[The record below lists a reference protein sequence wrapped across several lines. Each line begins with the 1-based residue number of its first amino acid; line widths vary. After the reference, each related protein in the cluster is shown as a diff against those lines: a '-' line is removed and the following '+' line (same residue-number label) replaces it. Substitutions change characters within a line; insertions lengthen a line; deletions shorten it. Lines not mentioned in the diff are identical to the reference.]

1 MAEEKTILTETDLNE
16 QMQVR
21 LDKMHKIEEKGL
33 KPFGYRY
40 EFTHRS
46 GDVKENFDALAEAET
61 EVKLAGRV
69 MAIRGHG
76 KTCFMD
82 MQDKDGRI
90 QVYVRKDVL
99 GEENYALIK
108 MMDIGDT
115 VGVTGTVFRTHMGEV
130 SIKAAALEM
139 LSKSLRPLPE
149 KWHGLKDVETRY
161 RQRYV
166 DLIVNPD
173 VRDTFVKRSQI
184 IRSVRDVLDSHGFLE
199 VETPIL
205 NTIAGGAA
213 ARPFISYHNALDM
226 QVYMRIAPELYLKRL
241 IVGGM
246 DRVYELGRVFRNE
259 GIDNRHNPEFTS
271 VEIYQAF
278 ADYRDMMDLTEE
290 VVVKTA
296 EKVLGTTKINYEGTE
311 IELASPWKR
320 ISMIDAVKEYAG
332 KDFTNVT
339 DLEEARAMAKE
350 LNVEV
355 EATWGIGKII
365 NACFEEYVEDKLIQ
379 PTFITGHP
387 KEISPLAKS
396 NPENPEI
403 TDRFEAFIYGREI
416 CNGFT
421 ELNDPID
428 QRERF
433 LKQVEERANGDEE
446 ANMMDEDF
454 VTALEYGL
462 PPTGGLGIGIDRLV
476 MFLTDS
482 STIRDVL
489 FFPTMKPL
497 KGEQQHVEAVPV
509 QAQEVAAPVAPVEPQ
524 EVAAPVAPVE
534 PEVIDFSKVEIEP
547 LFEDTVD
554 FDTFIKSDFRAVK
567 VLDCKAVPKSKKLLQ
582 FTLNDGTGKERTILS
597 GIRAF
602 YEPETLIGK
611 TLIAITNL
619 PPRAMMGIES
629 CGMLISAIH
638 SEEGEEKLHLLM
650 VDDHIPAGAKLR

>member
-1 MAEEKTILTETDLNE
+1 MAEVKNKPNTEEAAVLTENEINE

-21 LDKMHKIEEKGL
+21 IDKMHKIEEHGW
-33 KPFGYRY
+33 KPFGYRFLY
-40 EFTHRS
+40 THRAA
-46 GDVKENFDALAEAET
+46 DIAAQFDELSEKET
-61 EVKLAGRV
+61 EVKMAGRI

-82 MQDKDGRI
+82 MQDKTGRI
-90 QVYVRKDVL
+90 QVYVRKDVI

-108 MMDIGDT
+108 LMDIGDT
-115 VGVTGTVFRTHMGEV
+115 VGITGTAFRTNMGEL
-130 SIKAAALEM
+130 SIKANSVEM

-166 DLIVNPD
+166 DLIVNPE

-184 IRSVRDVLDSHGFLE
+184 IRSVREVLDSHDFLE

-246 DRVYELGRVFRNE
+246 DRVYEMGRVFRNE

-296 EKVLGTTKINYEGTE
+296 EKVLGTTTINYEGTT

-320 ISMIDAVKEYAG
+320 MSMIEAVKEYSG

-339 DLEEARAMAKE
+339 DLEEARAIAKE
-350 LNVEV
+350 LNVAV
-355 EATWGIGKII
+355 EPSFGIGKII

-403 TDRFEAFIYGREI
+403 TDRFEAYIYGREI

-428 QRERF
+428 QKERF

-454 VTALEYGL
+454 VNALEYGL

-476 MFLTDS
+476 MFLTNS

-497 KGEQQHVEAVPV
+497 GKAVSEKPDFM
-509 QAQEVAAPVAPVEPQ
+509 QAPAVAAPVEEAKE
-524 EVAAPVAPVE
+524 ET
-534 PEVIDFSKVEIEP
+534 IDFSKVVIEP
-547 LFEDTVD
+547 AYEEYVD
-554 FDTFIKSDFRAVK
+554 FDTFCKSDIRVVK
-567 VLDCKAVPKSKKLLQ
+567 VKECTAVPKSKKLLK
-582 FTLNDGTGKERTILS
+582 FVLNDGTGTDRVILS
-597 GIRAF
+597 GIHAF
-602 YEPETLIGK
+602 YEPEELVGK
-611 TLIAITNL
+611 TLIAIVNL
-619 PPRAMMGIES
+619 PPRKMMGIDS
-629 CGMLISAIH
+629 CGMLLSAIH
-638 SEEGEEKLHLLM
+638 EEEGAEKLNLIM
-650 VDDHIPAGAKLR
+650 VDNRIPAGARLH

>member
-1 MAEEKTILTETDLNE
+1 
-16 QMQVR
+16 
-21 LDKMHKIEEKGL
+21 MHKIEEHGW
-33 KPFGYRY
+33 KPFGHRFL
-40 EFTHRS
+40 FTHRAA
-46 GDVKENFDALAEAET
+46 DIAAQFDELSEKET
-61 EVKLAGRV
+61 EVTMAGRV

-82 MQDKDGRI
+82 MQDKTGRI
-90 QVYVRKDVL
+90 QVYVRKDVI

-108 MMDIGDT
+108 LMDIGDT
-115 VGVTGTVFRTHMGEV
+115 VGITGTAFRTHMGEL
-130 SIKAAALEM
+130 SIKAASVEM

-166 DLIVNPD
+166 DLIVNPE
-173 VRDTFVKRSQI
+173 VRETFVKRSQI
-184 IRSVRDVLDSHGFLE
+184 IKSVREVLDSHDFLE

-246 DRVYELGRVFRNE
+246 DRVYEMGRVFRNE

-296 EKVLGTTKINYEGTE
+296 EKVLGTTTINYEGTT

-320 ISMIDAVKEYAG
+320 MSMIEAVKEYSG

-339 DLEEARAMAKE
+339 DLEEARAIAKE
-350 LNVEV
+350 LNVAIEP
-355 EATWGIGKII
+355 TFGIGKII
-365 NACFEEYVEDKLIQ
+365 NACFEEYVEDKLVQ

-403 TDRFEAFIYGREI
+403 TDRFEAYIYGREI

-428 QRERF
+428 QKERF

-454 VTALEYGL
+454 VNALEYGL

-476 MFLTDS
+476 MFLTNS

-489 FFPTMKPL
+489 FFPTMKPIG
-497 KGEQQHVEAVPV
+497 KAVSEKPEFM
-509 QAQEVAAPVAPVEPQ
+509 QAAPAAAPVEAKEEP
-524 EVAAPVAPVE
+524 
-534 PEVIDFSKVEIEP
+534 IDFSKVVIEP
-547 LFEDTVD
+547 PYTEYVD
-554 FDTFIKSDFRAVK
+554 FDTFCKSDMRAVK
-567 VLDCKAVPKSKKLLQ
+567 VKECTAVPKSKKLLK
-582 FTLNDGTGKERTILS
+582 FVLDDGTGTDRVILS
-597 GIRAF
+597 GIHAF
-602 YEPETLIGK
+602 YEPEELVGK
-611 TLIAITNL
+611 TLIAIVNL
-619 PPRAMMGIES
+619 PPRKMMGIDS
-629 CGMLISAIH
+629 CGMLLSAIH
-638 SEEGEEKLHLLM
+638 EEEGAEKLNLM
-650 VDDHIPAGAKLR
+650 MIADRVPAGARLH

>member
-1 MAEEKTILTETDLNE
+1 MAEVKNKPNTEEAAVLTENEINE

-21 LDKMHKIEEKGL
+21 IDKMHKIEEHGW
-33 KPFGYRY
+33 KPFGYRFLY
-40 EFTHRS
+40 THRAA
-46 GDVKENFDALAEAET
+46 DIAAQFDELSEKET
-61 EVKLAGRV
+61 EVKMAGRI

-82 MQDKDGRI
+82 MQDKTGRI
-90 QVYVRKDVL
+90 QVYVRKDVI

-108 MMDIGDT
+108 LMDIGDT
-115 VGVTGTVFRTHMGEV
+115 VGITGTAFRTHMGEL
-130 SIKAAALEM
+130 SIKANSVEM

-166 DLIVNPD
+166 DLIVNPE

-184 IRSVRDVLDSHGFLE
+184 IRSVREVLDSHDFLE

-226 QVYMRIAPELYLKRL
+226 QVYMRIAPELYLKRI

-246 DRVYELGRVFRNE
+246 DRVYEMGRVFRNE

-296 EKVLGTTKINYEGTE
+296 EKVLGTTTINYEGTT

-320 ISMIDAVKEYAG
+320 MSMIEAVKEYSG

-339 DLEEARAMAKE
+339 DLEEARAIAKE
-350 LNVEV
+350 LNVAV
-355 EATWGIGKII
+355 EPSFGIGKII

-403 TDRFEAFIYGREI
+403 TDRFEAYIYGREL

-428 QRERF
+428 QKERF

-454 VTALEYGL
+454 VNALEYGL

-476 MFLTDS
+476 MFLTNS

-497 KGEQQHVEAVPV
+497 GKAVSEKPDFM
-509 QAQEVAAPVAPVEPQ
+509 QAPAVAAPVEEAKE
-524 EVAAPVAPVE
+524 ET
-534 PEVIDFSKVEIEP
+534 IDFSKVVIEP
-547 LFEDTVD
+547 AYEEYVD
-554 FDTFIKSDFRAVK
+554 FDTFCKSDIRVVK
-567 VLDCKAVPKSKKLLQ
+567 VKECTAVPKSKKLLK
-582 FTLNDGTGKERTILS
+582 FVLNDGTGTNRVILS
-597 GIRAF
+597 GIHAF
-602 YEPETLIGK
+602 YEPEELVGK
-611 TLIAITNL
+611 TLVAIVNL
-619 PPRAMMGIES
+619 PPRKMMGIDS
-629 CGMLISAIH
+629 CGMLLSAIH
-638 SEEGEEKLHLLM
+638 EEEGAEKLNLIM
-650 VDDHIPAGAKLR
+650 VDNRIPAGARLH

>member
-1 MAEEKTILTETDLNE
+1 MAEVKNKPNTEEAAVLTENEINE

-21 LDKMHKIEEKGL
+21 IDKMHKIEEHGW
-33 KPFGYRY
+33 KPFGYRFLY
-40 EFTHRS
+40 THRAA
-46 GDVKENFDALAEAET
+46 DIAAQFDELSEKET
-61 EVKLAGRV
+61 EVKMAGRI

-82 MQDKDGRI
+82 MQDKTGRI
-90 QVYVRKDVL
+90 QVYVRKDVI

-108 MMDIGDT
+108 LMDIGDT
-115 VGVTGTVFRTHMGEV
+115 VGITGTAFRTHMGEL
-130 SIKAAALEM
+130 SIKANSVEM

-166 DLIVNPD
+166 DLIVNPE

-184 IRSVRDVLDSHGFLE
+184 IRSVREVLDSHDFLE

-246 DRVYELGRVFRNE
+246 DRVYEMGRVFRNE

-296 EKVLGTTKINYEGTE
+296 EKVLGTTTINYEGTT

-320 ISMIDAVKEYAG
+320 MSMIEAVKEYSG

-339 DLEEARAMAKE
+339 DLEEARAIAKE
-350 LNVEV
+350 LNVAIEPSF
-355 EATWGIGKII
+355 GIGKII

-403 TDRFEAFIYGREI
+403 TDRFEAYIYGREL

-428 QRERF
+428 QKERF

-454 VTALEYGL
+454 VNALEYGL

-476 MFLTDS
+476 MFLTNS

-497 KGEQQHVEAVPV
+497 GKAVSEKPDFM
-509 QAQEVAAPVAPVEPQ
+509 QAPAVATPVE
-524 EVAAPVAPVE
+524 EAKE
-534 PEVIDFSKVEIEP
+534 ETIDFSKVVIEP
-547 LFEDTVD
+547 AYAEYVD
-554 FDTFIKSDFRAVK
+554 FDTFCKSDIRVVK
-567 VLDCKAVPKSKKLLQ
+567 VKECTAVPKSKKLLK
-582 FTLNDGTGKERTILS
+582 FVLNDGTGTDRVILS
-597 GIRAF
+597 GIHAF
-602 YEPETLIGK
+602 YEPEELVGK
-611 TLIAITNL
+611 TLVAIVNL
-619 PPRAMMGIES
+619 PPRKMMGIDS
-629 CGMLISAIH
+629 CGMLLSAIH
-638 SEEGEEKLHLLM
+638 EEEGAEKLNLIM
-650 VDDHIPAGAKLR
+650 VDNRIPAGARLH

>member
-1 MAEEKTILTETDLNE
+1 MAEVKNKPNTEEAAVLTENEINE

-21 LDKMHKIEEKGL
+21 IDKMHKIEEHGW
-33 KPFGYRY
+33 KPFGYRFLY
-40 EFTHRS
+40 THRAA
-46 GDVKENFDALAEAET
+46 DIAAQFDELSEKET
-61 EVKLAGRV
+61 EVKMAGRI

-82 MQDKDGRI
+82 MQDKTGRI
-90 QVYVRKDVL
+90 QVYVRKDVI

-108 MMDIGDT
+108 LMDIGDT
-115 VGVTGTVFRTHMGEV
+115 VGITGTAFRTHMGEL
-130 SIKAAALEM
+130 SIKANSVEM

-166 DLIVNPD
+166 DLIVNPE

-184 IRSVRDVLDSHGFLE
+184 IRSVREVLDSHDFLE

-246 DRVYELGRVFRNE
+246 DRVYEMGRVFRNE

-296 EKVLGTTKINYEGTE
+296 EKVLGTTTINYEGTT

-320 ISMIDAVKEYAG
+320 MSMIEAVKEYSG

-339 DLEEARAMAKE
+339 DLEEARAIAKE
-350 LNVEV
+350 LNVAV
-355 EATWGIGKII
+355 EPSFGIGKII

-403 TDRFEAFIYGREI
+403 TDRFEAYIYGREL

-428 QRERF
+428 QKERF

-454 VTALEYGL
+454 VNALEYGL

-476 MFLTDS
+476 MFLTNS

-497 KGEQQHVEAVPV
+497 GKAVSEKPDFM
-509 QAQEVAAPVAPVEPQ
+509 QAPAVAAPVEEAKE
-524 EVAAPVAPVE
+524 ET
-534 PEVIDFSKVEIEP
+534 IDFSKVVIEP
-547 LFEDTVD
+547 AYEEYVD
-554 FDTFIKSDFRAVK
+554 FDTFCKSDIRVVK
-567 VLDCKAVPKSKKLLQ
+567 VKECTAVPKSKKLLK
-582 FTLNDGTGKERTILS
+582 FVLNDGTGTNRVILS
-597 GIRAF
+597 GIHAF
-602 YEPETLIGK
+602 YEPEELVGK
-611 TLIAITNL
+611 TLVAIVNL
-619 PPRAMMGIES
+619 PPRKMMGIDS
-629 CGMLISAIH
+629 CGMLLSAIH
-638 SEEGEEKLHLLM
+638 EEEGAEKLNLIM
-650 VDDHIPAGAKLR
+650 VDNRIPAGARLH

>member
-1 MAEEKTILTETDLNE
+1 MAEVKNKPNTEEAAVLTENEINE

-21 LDKMHKIEEKGL
+21 IDKMHKIEEHGW
-33 KPFGYRY
+33 KPFGYRFLY
-40 EFTHRS
+40 THRAA
-46 GDVKENFDALAEAET
+46 DIAAQFDELSEKET
-61 EVKLAGRV
+61 EVKMAGRI

-82 MQDKDGRI
+82 MQDKTGRI
-90 QVYVRKDVL
+90 QVYVRKDVI

-108 MMDIGDT
+108 LMDIGDT
-115 VGVTGTVFRTHMGEV
+115 VGITGTAFRTHMGEL
-130 SIKAAALEM
+130 SIKANSVEM

-166 DLIVNPD
+166 DLIVNPE

-184 IRSVRDVLDSHGFLE
+184 IRSVREVLDSHDFLE

-246 DRVYELGRVFRNE
+246 DRVYEMGRVFRNE

-296 EKVLGTTKINYEGTE
+296 EKVLGTTTINYEGTT

-320 ISMIDAVKEYAG
+320 MSMIEAVKEYSG

-339 DLEEARAMAKE
+339 DLEEARAIAKE
-350 LNVEV
+350 LNVAIEPSF
-355 EATWGIGKII
+355 GIGKII

-403 TDRFEAFIYGREI
+403 TDRFEAYIYGREI

-428 QRERF
+428 QKERF

-454 VTALEYGL
+454 VNALEYGL

-476 MFLTDS
+476 MFLTNS

-497 KGEQQHVEAVPV
+497 GKAVSEKPDFM
-509 QAQEVAAPVAPVEPQ
+509 QAPAVAAPVEEAKE
-524 EVAAPVAPVE
+524 ET
-534 PEVIDFSKVEIEP
+534 IDFSKVVIEP
-547 LFEDTVD
+547 AYEEYVD
-554 FDTFIKSDFRAVK
+554 FDTFCKSDIRVVK
-567 VLDCKAVPKSKKLLQ
+567 VKECTAVPKSKKLLK
-582 FTLNDGTGKERTILS
+582 FVLDDGTGTDRVILS
-597 GIRAF
+597 GIHAF
-602 YEPETLIGK
+602 YEPEELVGK
-611 TLIAITNL
+611 TLVAIVNL
-619 PPRAMMGIES
+619 PPRKMMGIDS
-629 CGMLISAIH
+629 CGMLLSAIH
-638 SEEGEEKLHLLM
+638 EEEGAEKLNLIM
-650 VDDHIPAGAKLR
+650 VDKRIPAGARLH

>member
-1 MAEEKTILTETDLNE
+1 MAEVKNKPNTEEAAVLTENEINE

-21 LDKMHKIEEKGL
+21 IDKMHKIEEHGW
-33 KPFGYRY
+33 KPFGYRFLY
-40 EFTHRS
+40 THRAA
-46 GDVKENFDALAEAET
+46 DIAAQFDELSEKET
-61 EVKLAGRV
+61 EVKMAGRI

-82 MQDKDGRI
+82 MQDKTGRI
-90 QVYVRKDVL
+90 QVYVRKDVI

-108 MMDIGDT
+108 LMDIGDT
-115 VGVTGTVFRTHMGEV
+115 VGITGTAFRTHMGEL
-130 SIKAAALEM
+130 SIKANSVEM

-166 DLIVNPD
+166 DLIVNPE

-184 IRSVRDVLDSHGFLE
+184 IRSVREVLDSHDFLE

-246 DRVYELGRVFRNE
+246 DRVYEMGRVFRNE

-296 EKVLGTTKINYEGTE
+296 EKVLGTTTINYEGTT

-320 ISMIDAVKEYAG
+320 MSMIEAVKEYSG
-332 KDFTNVT
+332 KDFTDVT
-339 DLEEARAMAKE
+339 DLEEARAIAKE
-350 LNVEV
+350 LNVAIEPSF
-355 EATWGIGKII
+355 GIGKII

-403 TDRFEAFIYGREI
+403 TDRFEAYIYGREI

-428 QRERF
+428 QKERF

-454 VTALEYGL
+454 VNALEYGL

-476 MFLTDS
+476 MFLTNS

-497 KGEQQHVEAVPV
+497 GKAVSEKPDFM
-509 QAQEVAAPVAPVEPQ
+509 QAPAVAAPVEEAKE
-524 EVAAPVAPVE
+524 ET
-534 PEVIDFSKVEIEP
+534 IDFSKVVIKPAYEEY
-547 LFEDTVD
+547 VD
-554 FDTFIKSDFRAVK
+554 FDTFCKSDIRVVK
-567 VLDCKAVPKSKKLLQ
+567 VKECTAVPKSKKLLK
-582 FTLNDGTGKERTILS
+582 FVLNDGTGTDRVILS
-597 GIRAF
+597 GIHAF
-602 YEPETLIGK
+602 YEPEELVGK
-611 TLIAITNL
+611 TLVAIVNL
-619 PPRAMMGIES
+619 PPRKMMGIDS
-629 CGMLISAIH
+629 CGMLLSAIH
-638 SEEGEEKLHLLM
+638 EEEGAEKLNLIM
-650 VDDHIPAGAKLR
+650 VDNRIPAGARLH

>member
-1 MAEEKTILTETDLNE
+1 MAEVKNKPNTEEAAVLTENEINE

-21 LDKMHKIEEKGL
+21 IDKMHKIEEHGW
-33 KPFGYRY
+33 KPFGYRFLY
-40 EFTHRS
+40 THRAA
-46 GDVKENFDALAEAET
+46 DIAAQFDELSEKET
-61 EVKLAGRV
+61 EVKMAGRI

-82 MQDKDGRI
+82 MQDKTGRI
-90 QVYVRKDVL
+90 QVYVRKDVI

-108 MMDIGDT
+108 LMDIGDT
-115 VGVTGTVFRTHMGEV
+115 VGITGTAFRTHMGEL
-130 SIKAAALEM
+130 SIKANSVEM

-166 DLIVNPD
+166 DLIVNPE

-184 IRSVRDVLDSHGFLE
+184 IRSVREVLDSHDFLE

-246 DRVYELGRVFRNE
+246 DRVYEMGRVFRNE

-296 EKVLGTTKINYEGTE
+296 EKVLGTTTINYEGTT

-320 ISMIDAVKEYAG
+320 MSMIEAVKEYSG

-339 DLEEARAMAKE
+339 DLEEARAIAKE
-350 LNVEV
+350 LNVAIEPSF
-355 EATWGIGKII
+355 GIGKII

-403 TDRFEAFIYGREI
+403 TDRFEAYIYGREL

-428 QRERF
+428 QKERF

-454 VTALEYGL
+454 VNALEYGL

-476 MFLTDS
+476 MFLTNS

-497 KGEQQHVEAVPV
+497 GKAVSEKPDFM
-509 QAQEVAAPVAPVEPQ
+509 QAPAVAAPVEEAKE
-524 EVAAPVAPVE
+524 ET
-534 PEVIDFSKVEIEP
+534 IDFSKVVIEP
-547 LFEDTVD
+547 AYEEYVD
-554 FDTFIKSDFRAVK
+554 FDTFCKSDIRVVK
-567 VLDCKAVPKSKKLLQ
+567 VKECTAVPKSKKLLK
-582 FTLNDGTGKERTILS
+582 FVLNDGTGTNRVILS
-597 GIRAF
+597 GIHAF
-602 YEPETLIGK
+602 YEPEELVGK
-611 TLIAITNL
+611 TLVAIVNL
-619 PPRAMMGIES
+619 PPRKMMGIDS
-629 CGMLISAIH
+629 CGMLLSAIH
-638 SEEGEEKLHLLM
+638 EEEGAEKLNLIM
-650 VDDHIPAGAKLR
+650 VDNRIPAGARLH

>member
-1 MAEEKTILTETDLNE
+1 MAEVKNKPNTEEAAVLTENEINE

-21 LDKMHKIEEKGL
+21 IDKMHKIEEHGW
-33 KPFGYRY
+33 KPFGYRFLY
-40 EFTHRS
+40 THRAA
-46 GDVKENFDALAEAET
+46 DIAAQFDELSEKET
-61 EVKLAGRV
+61 EVKMAGRI

-82 MQDKDGRI
+82 MQDKTGRI
-90 QVYVRKDVL
+90 QVYVRKDVI

-108 MMDIGDT
+108 LMDIGDT
-115 VGVTGTVFRTHMGEV
+115 VGITGTAFRTHMGEL
-130 SIKAAALEM
+130 SIKANSVEM

-166 DLIVNPD
+166 DLIVNPE

-184 IRSVRDVLDSHGFLE
+184 IRSVREVLDSHDFLE

-246 DRVYELGRVFRNE
+246 DRVYEMGRVFRNE

-296 EKVLGTTKINYEGTE
+296 EKVLGTTTINYEGTT

-320 ISMIDAVKEYAG
+320 MSMIEAVKEYSG
-332 KDFTNVT
+332 KDFANVT
-339 DLEEARAMAKE
+339 DLEEARAIAKE
-350 LNVEV
+350 LNVAV
-355 EATWGIGKII
+355 EPSFGIGKII

-403 TDRFEAFIYGREI
+403 TDRFEAYIYGREI

-428 QRERF
+428 QKERF

-454 VTALEYGL
+454 VNALEYGL

-476 MFLTDS
+476 MFLTNS

-497 KGEQQHVEAVPV
+497 GKAAVSEKPEFM
-509 QAQEVAAPVAPVEPQ
+509 QAPAVAAPVEEAKE
-524 EVAAPVAPVE
+524 ET
-534 PEVIDFSKVEIEP
+534 IDFSKVVIEP
-547 LFEDTVD
+547 AYEEYVD
-554 FDTFIKSDFRAVK
+554 FDTFCKSDIRVVK
-567 VLDCKAVPKSKKLLQ
+567 VKECTAVPKSKKLLK
-582 FTLNDGTGKERTILS
+582 FVLDDGTGTDRVILS
-597 GIRAF
+597 GIHAF
-602 YEPETLIGK
+602 YEPEELVGK
-611 TLIAITNL
+611 TLVAIVNL
-619 PPRAMMGIES
+619 PPRKMMGIDS
-629 CGMLISAIH
+629 CGMLLSAIH
-638 SEEGEEKLHLLM
+638 EEEGAEKLNLIM
-650 VDDHIPAGAKLR
+650 VDNRIPAGARLH

>member
-1 MAEEKTILTETDLNE
+1 MAEVKNKPNTEEAAVLTENEINE

-21 LDKMHKIEEKGL
+21 IDKMHKIEEHGW
-33 KPFGYRY
+33 KPFGYRFLY
-40 EFTHRS
+40 THRAA
-46 GDVKENFDALAEAET
+46 DIAAQFDELSEKET
-61 EVKLAGRV
+61 EVKMAGRI

-82 MQDKDGRI
+82 MQDKTGRI
-90 QVYVRKDVL
+90 QVYVRKDVI

-108 MMDIGDT
+108 LMDIGDT
-115 VGVTGTVFRTHMGEV
+115 VGITGTAFRTHMGEL
-130 SIKAAALEM
+130 SIKANSVEM

-166 DLIVNPD
+166 DLIVNPE

-184 IRSVRDVLDSHGFLE
+184 IRSVREVLDSHDFLE

-246 DRVYELGRVFRNE
+246 DRVYEMGRVFRNE

-296 EKVLGTTKINYEGTE
+296 EKVLRTTTINYEGTT
-311 IELASPWKR
+311 IELASPGKR
-320 ISMIDAVKEYAG
+320 MSMIEAVKEYSG

-339 DLEEARAMAKE
+339 DLEEARAIAKE
-350 LNVEV
+350 LNVAV
-355 EATWGIGKII
+355 EPSFGIGKII

-403 TDRFEAFIYGREI
+403 TDRFEAYIYGREI

-428 QRERF
+428 QKERF

-454 VTALEYGL
+454 VNALEYGL

-476 MFLTDS
+476 MFLTNS

-497 KGEQQHVEAVPV
+497 GKAVSEKPDFM
-509 QAQEVAAPVAPVEPQ
+509 QAPAVAAPVEEAKE
-524 EVAAPVAPVE
+524 ET
-534 PEVIDFSKVEIEP
+534 IDFSKVVIEP
-547 LFEDTVD
+547 AYEEYVD
-554 FDTFIKSDFRAVK
+554 FDTFCKSDIRVVK
-567 VLDCKAVPKSKKLLQ
+567 VKECTAVPKSKKLLK
-582 FTLNDGTGKERTILS
+582 FVLNDGTGTDRVILS
-597 GIRAF
+597 GIHAF
-602 YEPETLIGK
+602 YEPEELVGK
-611 TLIAITNL
+611 TLVAIVNL
-619 PPRAMMGIES
+619 PPRKMMGIDS
-629 CGMLISAIH
+629 CGMLLSAIH
-638 SEEGEEKLHLLM
+638 EEEGAEKLNLIM
-650 VDDHIPAGAKLR
+650 VDNRIPAGARLH

>member
-1 MAEEKTILTETDLNE
+1 MAEVKNKPNTEEAAVLTENEINE

-21 LDKMHKIEEKGL
+21 IDKMHKIEEHGW
-33 KPFGYRY
+33 KPFGYRFLY
-40 EFTHRS
+40 THRAA
-46 GDVKENFDALAEAET
+46 DIAAQFDELSEKET
-61 EVKLAGRV
+61 EVKMAGRI

-82 MQDKDGRI
+82 MQDKTGRI
-90 QVYVRKDVL
+90 QVYVRKDVI

-108 MMDIGDT
+108 LMDIGDT
-115 VGVTGTVFRTHMGEV
+115 VGITGTAFRTHMGEL
-130 SIKAAALEM
+130 SIKANSVEM

-166 DLIVNPD
+166 DLIVNPE

-184 IRSVRDVLDSHGFLE
+184 IRSVREVLDSHDFLE

-226 QVYMRIAPELYLKRL
+226 QVYMRIAPELYPRRL

-246 DRVYELGRVFRNE
+246 DRVYEMGRVFRNE

-296 EKVLGTTKINYEGTE
+296 EKVLGTTTINYEGTT

-320 ISMIDAVKEYAG
+320 MSMIEAVKEYSG
-332 KDFTNVT
+332 KDFTDVT
-339 DLEEARAMAKE
+339 DLEEARAIAKE
-350 LNVEV
+350 LNVAIEPSF
-355 EATWGIGKII
+355 GIGKII

-403 TDRFEAFIYGREI
+403 TDRFEAYIYGREI

-428 QRERF
+428 QKERF

-454 VTALEYGL
+454 VNALEYGL

-476 MFLTDS
+476 MFLTNS

-497 KGEQQHVEAVPV
+497 GKAVSEKPDFM
-509 QAQEVAAPVAPVEPQ
+509 QAPAVAAPVEEAKE
-524 EVAAPVAPVE
+524 ET
-534 PEVIDFSKVEIEP
+534 IDFSKVVIEP
-547 LFEDTVD
+547 AYEEYVD
-554 FDTFIKSDFRAVK
+554 FDTFCKSDIRVVK
-567 VLDCKAVPKSKKLLQ
+567 VKECTAVPKSKKLLK
-582 FTLNDGTGKERTILS
+582 FVLDDGIGTDRVILS
-597 GIRAF
+597 GIHAF
-602 YEPETLIGK
+602 YEPEELVGK
-611 TLIAITNL
+611 TLVAIVNL
-619 PPRAMMGIES
+619 PPRKMMGIDS
-629 CGMLISAIH
+629 CGMLLSAIH
-638 SEEGEEKLHLLM
+638 EEEGAEKLNLIM
-650 VDDHIPAGAKLR
+650 VDNRIPAGARLH

>member
-1 MAEEKTILTETDLNE
+1 MAEVKNKPNTEETAVLTENEINE

-21 LDKMHKIEEKGL
+21 IDKMHKIEEHGW
-33 KPFGYRY
+33 KPFGYRFLY
-40 EFTHRS
+40 THRAA
-46 GDVKENFDALAEAET
+46 DIAAQFDELSEKET
-61 EVKLAGRV
+61 EVKMAGRI

-82 MQDKDGRI
+82 MQDKTGRI
-90 QVYVRKDVL
+90 QVYVRKDVI
-99 GEENYALIK
+99 GEENYTLIK
-108 MMDIGDT
+108 LMDIGDT
-115 VGVTGTVFRTHMGEV
+115 VGITGTAFRTHMGEL
-130 SIKAAALEM
+130 SIKANSVEM

-166 DLIVNPD
+166 DLIVNPE

-184 IRSVRDVLDSHGFLE
+184 IRSVREVLDSHDFLE

-246 DRVYELGRVFRNE
+246 DRVYEMGRVFRNE

-296 EKVLGTTKINYEGTE
+296 EKVLGTTTINYEGTT

-320 ISMIDAVKEYAG
+320 MSMIEAVKEYSG
-332 KDFTNVT
+332 KDFTDVT
-339 DLEEARAMAKE
+339 DLEEARAIAKE
-350 LNVEV
+350 LNVAIEPSF
-355 EATWGIGKII
+355 GIGKII

-403 TDRFEAFIYGREI
+403 TDRFEAYIYGREI

-428 QRERF
+428 QKERF

-454 VTALEYGL
+454 VNALEYGL

-476 MFLTDS
+476 MFLTNS

-497 KGEQQHVEAVPV
+497 GKAVSEKPDFM
-509 QAQEVAAPVAPVEPQ
+509 QAPAVAAPVEEAKE
-524 EVAAPVAPVE
+524 ET
-534 PEVIDFSKVEIEP
+534 IDFSKVVIEP
-547 LFEDTVD
+547 AYEEYVD
-554 FDTFIKSDFRAVK
+554 FDTFCKSDIRVVK
-567 VLDCKAVPKSKKLLQ
+567 VKECTAVPKSKKLLK
-582 FTLNDGTGKERTILS
+582 FALDDGTGTDRVILS
-597 GIRAF
+597 GIHAF
-602 YEPETLIGK
+602 YEPEELVGK
-611 TLIAITNL
+611 TLVAIVNL
-619 PPRAMMGIES
+619 PPRKMMGIDS
-629 CGMLISAIH
+629 CGMLLSAIH
-638 SEEGEEKLHLLM
+638 EEEGAEKLNLIM
-650 VDDHIPAGAKLR
+650 VDNRIPAGARLH

>member
-1 MAEEKTILTETDLNE
+1 MAENKQQVEEKALTEIEINE
-16 QMQVR
+16 QMQNR
-21 LDKMHKIEEKGL
+21 IDKMHKIEEHGWR
-33 KPFGYRY
+33 PFGHRF
-40 EFTHRS
+40 EWTHRS
-46 GDVKENFDALAEAET
+46 ADVKEQFEALAEAEA

-82 MQDKDGRI
+82 MQDKTGRM
-90 QVYVRKDVL
+90 QLYVRKDVL
-99 GEENYALIK
+99 GEEDYSLVK

-115 VGVTGTVFRTHMGEV
+115 IGVTGIPFRTHMGEI
-130 SIKAAALEM
+130 SIKVVKMEM

-149 KWHGLKDVETRY
+149 KWHGLKDIETRY

-166 DLIVNPD
+166 DLIVNPE

-184 IRSVRDVLDSHGFLE
+184 IRSVREVLDSHDFLE

-296 EKVLGTTKINYEGTE
+296 LKVLGTTKITYEGVE

-320 ISMIDAVKEYAG
+320 ISMIDAVKEYSG

-339 DLEEARAMAKE
+339 DLEEARAIAKE
-350 LNVEV
+350 LNVAIEP
-355 EATWGIGKII
+355 TFGIGKII

-396 NPENPEI
+396 NPDNPEI
-403 TDRFEAFIYGREI
+403 TDRFEAYIYGREI

-454 VTALEYGL
+454 VNALEYGL

-497 KGEQQHVEAVPV
+497 KGEAHPV
-509 QAQEVAAPVAPVEPQ
+509 ALPEQIRAEVAPVAQEAVE
-524 EVAAPVAPVE
+524 AA

-547 LFEDTVD
+547 LFADFVD
-554 FDTFIKSDFRAVK
+554 FDTFSKSDFRAVK
-567 VLDCKAVPKSKKLLQ
+567 VKDCVAVPKSKKLLQ
-582 FTLNDGTGKERTILS
+582 FTLDDGTGADRTILS
-597 GIRAF
+597 GIHAF
-602 YEPETLIGK
+602 YEPAELLGK
-611 TLIAITNL
+611 TLIAIVNL
-619 PPRAMMGIES
+619 PPRKMMGIES
-629 CGMLISAIH
+629 CGMLLSAIH
-638 SEEGEEKLHLLM
+638 SEEGAEKLHLLQ
-650 VDDHIPAGAKLR
+650 VDPHIPAGAKLY

>member
-497 KGEQQHVEAVPV
+497 KGEQHVEAVPV
-509 QAQEVAAPVAPVEPQ
+509 QAQ

>member
-1 MAEEKTILTETDLNE
+1 MAEVKNKPNTEEAAVLTENEINE

-21 LDKMHKIEEKGL
+21 IDKMHKIEEHGW
-33 KPFGYRY
+33 KPFGYRFLY
-40 EFTHRS
+40 THRAA
-46 GDVKENFDALAEAET
+46 DIAAQFDELSEKET
-61 EVKLAGRV
+61 EVKMAGRI

-82 MQDKDGRI
+82 MQDKTGRI
-90 QVYVRKDVL
+90 QVYVRKDVI

-108 MMDIGDT
+108 LMDIGDT
-115 VGVTGTVFRTHMGEV
+115 VGITGTAFRTHMGEL
-130 SIKAAALEM
+130 SIKANSVEM

-166 DLIVNPD
+166 DLIVNPE

-184 IRSVRDVLDSHGFLE
+184 IRSVREVLDSHDFLE

-246 DRVYELGRVFRNE
+246 DRVYEMGRVFRNE

-296 EKVLGTTKINYEGTE
+296 EKVLGTTTINYEGTT

-320 ISMIDAVKEYAG
+320 MSMIEAVKEYSG
-332 KDFTNVT
+332 KDFTDVT
-339 DLEEARAMAKE
+339 DLEEARAIAKE
-350 LNVEV
+350 LNVAIEPSF
-355 EATWGIGKII
+355 GIGKII

-403 TDRFEAFIYGREI
+403 TDRFEAYIYGREI

-428 QRERF
+428 QKERF

-454 VTALEYGL
+454 VNALEYGL

-476 MFLTDS
+476 MFLTNS

-497 KGEQQHVEAVPV
+497 GKAVSEKPDFM
-509 QAQEVAAPVAPVEPQ
+509 QAPAVAAPVEEAKE
-524 EVAAPVAPVE
+524 ET
-534 PEVIDFSKVEIEP
+534 IDFSKVVIEP
-547 LFEDTVD
+547 AYEEYVD
-554 FDTFIKSDFRAVK
+554 FDTFCKSDIRVVK
-567 VLDCKAVPKSKKLLQ
+567 VKECTAVPKSKKLLK
-582 FTLNDGTGKERTILS
+582 FVLNDGTGTDRVILS
-597 GIRAF
+597 GIHAF
-602 YEPETLIGK
+602 YEPEELVGK
-611 TLIAITNL
+611 TLVAIVNL
-619 PPRAMMGIES
+619 PPRKMMGIDS
-629 CGMLISAIH
+629 CGMLLSAIH
-638 SEEGEEKLHLLM
+638 EEEGAEKLNLIM
-650 VDDHIPAGAKLR
+650 VDNGIPAGARLH

>member
-1 MAEEKTILTETDLNE
+1 MAEVKNKPNTEEAAVLTENEINE

-21 LDKMHKIEEKGL
+21 IDKMHKIEEHGW
-33 KPFGYRY
+33 KPFGYRFLY
-40 EFTHRS
+40 THRAA
-46 GDVKENFDALAEAET
+46 DIAAQFDELSEKET
-61 EVKLAGRV
+61 EVKMAGRI

-82 MQDKDGRI
+82 MQDKTGRI
-90 QVYVRKDVL
+90 QVYVRKDVI

-108 MMDIGDT
+108 LMDIGDT
-115 VGVTGTVFRTHMGEV
+115 VGITGTAFRTHMGEL
-130 SIKAAALEM
+130 SIKANSVEM

-166 DLIVNPD
+166 DLIVNPE

-184 IRSVRDVLDSHGFLE
+184 IRSVREVLDSHDFLE

-246 DRVYELGRVFRNE
+246 DRVYEMGRVFRNE

-296 EKVLGTTKINYEGTE
+296 EKVLGTTTINYEVTT

-320 ISMIDAVKEYAG
+320 MSMIEAVKEYSG

-339 DLEEARAMAKE
+339 DLEEARAIAKE
-350 LNVEV
+350 LNVAV
-355 EATWGIGKII
+355 EPSFGIGKII

-403 TDRFEAFIYGREI
+403 TDRFEAYIYGREI

-428 QRERF
+428 QKERF

-454 VTALEYGL
+454 VNALEYGL

-476 MFLTDS
+476 MFLTNS

-497 KGEQQHVEAVPV
+497 GKAAVSEKPDFM
-509 QAQEVAAPVAPVEPQ
+509 QAPAVAAPVEEAKE
-524 EVAAPVAPVE
+524 ET
-534 PEVIDFSKVEIEP
+534 IDFSKVVIEP
-547 LFEDTVD
+547 AYEEYVD
-554 FDTFIKSDFRAVK
+554 FDTFCKSDIRVVK
-567 VLDCKAVPKSKKLLQ
+567 VKECTAVPKSKKLLK
-582 FTLNDGTGKERTILS
+582 FVLNDGTGTDRVILS
-597 GIRAF
+597 GIHAF
-602 YEPETLIGK
+602 YEPEELVGK
-611 TLIAITNL
+611 TLVAIVNL
-619 PPRAMMGIES
+619 PPRKMMGIDS
-629 CGMLISAIH
+629 CGMLLSAIH
-638 SEEGEEKLHLLM
+638 EEEDAEKLNLIM
-650 VDDHIPAGAKLR
+650 VDNRIPAGARLH

>member
-355 EATWGIGKII
+355 EATWGVGKII

-509 QAQEVAAPVAPVEPQ
+509 QAQEVAAPVAP
-524 EVAAPVAPVE
+524 AE

>member
-1 MAEEKTILTETDLNE
+1 MAEVKNKPNTEEAAVLTENEINE

-21 LDKMHKIEEKGL
+21 IDKMHKIEEHGW
-33 KPFGYRY
+33 KPFGYRFLY
-40 EFTHRS
+40 THRAA
-46 GDVKENFDALAEAET
+46 DIAAQFDELSEKET
-61 EVKLAGRV
+61 EVKMAGRI

-82 MQDKDGRI
+82 MQDKTGRI
-90 QVYVRKDVL
+90 QVYVRKDVI

-108 MMDIGDT
+108 LMDIGDT
-115 VGVTGTVFRTHMGEV
+115 VGITGTAFRTHMGEL
-130 SIKAAALEM
+130 SIKANSVEM

-166 DLIVNPD
+166 DLIVNPE

-184 IRSVRDVLDSHGFLE
+184 IRSVREVLDSHDFLE

-246 DRVYELGRVFRNE
+246 DRVYEMGRVFRNE

-296 EKVLGTTKINYEGTE
+296 EKVLGTTTINYEGTT

-320 ISMIDAVKEYAG
+320 MSMIEAVKEYSG

-339 DLEEARAMAKE
+339 DLEEARAIAKE
-350 LNVEV
+350 LNVAV
-355 EATWGIGKII
+355 EPSFGIGKII

-403 TDRFEAFIYGREI
+403 TDRFEAYIYGREI

-428 QRERF
+428 QKERF

-454 VTALEYGL
+454 VNALEYGL

-476 MFLTDS
+476 MFLTNS

-497 KGEQQHVEAVPV
+497 GKAVSEKPDFM
-509 QAQEVAAPVAPVEPQ
+509 QAPAVAAPVEEAKE
-524 EVAAPVAPVE
+524 ET
-534 PEVIDFSKVEIEP
+534 IDFSKVVIEP
-547 LFEDTVD
+547 AYEEYVD
-554 FDTFIKSDFRAVK
+554 FDTFCKSDIRVVK
-567 VLDCKAVPKSKKLLQ
+567 VKECTAVPKSKKLLK
-582 FTLNDGTGKERTILS
+582 FVLNDGTGTDRVILS
-597 GIRAF
+597 GIHAF
-602 YEPETLIGK
+602 YEPEELVGK
-611 TLIAITNL
+611 TLVAIVNL
-619 PPRAMMGIES
+619 PPRKMMGIDS
-629 CGMLISAIH
+629 CGMLLSAIH
-638 SEEGEEKLHLLM
+638 EEEGAETLNLIM
-650 VDDHIPAGAKLR
+650 VDNRIPAGARLH